1 MVRLIHLVPRL
12 PPEMC
17 GVGDYATLVGGE
29 IEALHGDVSCAF
41 IACGHRRSEAVINSD
56 KRRDIT
62 GSCEP
67 SALWHAVNESSDG
80 QTAGDTTIIL
90 HYSGYGYAPSGAP
103 TWLAEAIER
112 RPTGWSACRIVT
124 FFHELYATGRPWE
137 RAFWTSGRQQA
148 VARRIAQASD
158 SLLTN
163 REQSARWLE
172 AQTGRSTG
180 SVRHLPTCSNVGEVE
195 RLPDWPA
202 RVPMAVLF
210 GGVRFKQSF
219 LTRQV
224 ADTIAACRRLG
235 VESLVDVGTPAQID
249 RARFHRA
256 GIRVEQT
263 GWLPAE
269 DVSPLFRRC
278 QFALVDYFPEYAA
291 KSGVLAAAAAHGAP
305 TIFPRDIRGN
315 RDGLWSGKQYL
326 ELGAVAVENPEA
338 NRRRLPTVSQSI
350 YEWYASHSINR
361 HAAALAEVA
370 GVRAEASGP
379 AA

>member
-1 MVRLIHLVPRL
+1 MERLIHLVPRL

-17 GVGDYATLVGGE
+17 GVGDYATLVGGK
-29 IEALHGDVSCAF
+29 IEALHGDVSCAY

-62 GSCEP
+62 GRSDP
-67 SALWHAVNESSDG
+67 SALWRAVKELSGN
-80 QTAGDTTIIL
+80 TAGDTTIIL
-90 HYSGYGYAPSGAP
+90 HYSGYGYTHSGAP
-103 TWLAEAIER
+103 IWLADAIER
-112 RPTGWSACRIVT
+112 RPTGSSACRIVT

-180 SVRHLPTCSNVGEVE
+180 SVRHLPICSNVGEMAE
-195 RLPDWPA
+195 LPDRSA
-202 RVPMAVLF
+202 GEPMAVLF

-224 ADTIAACRRLG
+224 AETIAACRGLG
-235 VESLVDVGTPAQID
+235 VELLVDIGTPAQVD
-249 RARFHRA
+249 RARFQRA

-269 DVSPLFRRC
+269 DVSRLFRRC
-278 QFALVDYFPEYAA
+278 QFAFVDYFPEYAA

-315 RDGLWSGKQYL
+315 PDGLWSGKQYL
-326 ELGAVAVENPEA
+326 ELGTVAVENPEA
-338 NRRRLPTVSQSI
+338 NRRRLPTISQSI
-350 YEWYASHSINR
+350 HEWYASHSIDR
-361 HAAALAEVA
+361 HAAALAEMA
-370 GVRAEASGP
+370 DVRAETIGP
-379 AA
+379 VA